1 MSNILRAE
9 DTVKSFGLLKGS
21 TRHIYPAYG
30 NVYKE
35 RYNENKQQHLYGQ
48 LDSNKN
54 RNKQNCLMH
63 VTNILKSCD
72 LDFARRIFNLLDPVS
87 LDCSPSDG
95 RKEIAYGIH
104 SAIACGLSVDYD
116 AILKKV
122 NQINSL
128 TYSNPKQATQLKNE
142 LVLQIKQ
149 TDYIAQMLY
158 APTMMA
164 RAYQKTYNDLKTRLK
179 LSAPECKQLEEYV
192 NSLLTDAVINIHT
205 STENAEAMINAGKF
219 LMPRDPNAIRHAC
232 FTYPQEALNKIF
244 DIVIQKGSV
253 RDVYGSKLAMA
264 KAVIADITNNYNDVT
279 KVPSPN
285 ATLEEFKQSAY
296 VCEQEAQEIS
306 NNYINNKPTPNVAH
320 PEEIAEQYE
329 THEIMVNDNIS
340 TNS

>member
-1 MSNILRAE
+1 MSNVLRPE
-9 DTVKSFGLLKGS
+9 DAVKAFGLLKGT
-21 TRHIYPAYG
+21 TRHIYPVFG

-48 LDSNKN
+48 LDANKN

-63 VTNILKSCD
+63 VTNILKGCD
-72 LDFARRIFNLLDPVS
+72 MPFARRIFNLLDPVS
-87 LDCSPSDG
+87 LDCSPADG

-104 SAIACGLSVDYD
+104 AAIACGLSIDYD
-116 AILKKV
+116 KILKKV
-122 NQINSL
+122 NQINTL

-142 LVLQIKQ
+142 LVLEIKQ

-164 RAYQKTYNDLKTRLK
+164 RAYQKTFGELKTRLK
-179 LSAPECKQLEEYV
+179 LSAPECKQLEEYI
-192 NSLLTDAVINIHT
+192 NSLLTDTVINIHN
-205 STENAEAMINAGKF
+205 STDNAQAMIEAGKF
-219 LMPRDPNAIRHAC
+219 LMPRDPNAIKNAC
-232 FTYPQEALNKIF
+232 FTYPQEALEKIF
-244 DIVIQKGSV
+244 YTVIQKGSV

-285 ATLEEFKQSAY
+285 ATLEEFKNSAY
-296 VCEQEAQEIS
+296 VCEQEAQEIT

-320 PEEIAEQYE
+320 PEEIVEQYE
-329 THEIMVNDNIS
+329 THENMSNDNFS